1 MCVCYLHVEIYA
13 IKSSPTLN
21 KYIACEKM
29 VNRDFIL
36 RSSEGSYFLRIL
48 KAENILLKN

>member
-21 KYIACEKM
+21 KCEKM